1 MGLLI
6 MVYNSDRFMKIC
18 DVPICAQSVGFTAS
32 FGTFLDHFYHH
43 AELRSYLIEK
53 EPIKANLPADE
64 YCLLAAAAHKLAKDY
79 ELFVPPWVMDKK
91 FVMPYPVYGFDTKN
105 KEFQDA
111 LRATTP
117 AEFSAKNLFFGS
129 KILSRA

>member
-1 MGLLI
+1 
-6 MVYNSDRFMKIC
+6 MVYNLERFIQIC
-18 DVPICAQSVGFTAS
+18 DIPIQAQSIGFTAS

-43 AELRSYLIEK
+43 TELRFYLIEK
-53 EPIKANLPADE
+53 EPIKANLLANE

-79 ELFVPPWVMDKK
+79 ELLIPPWVMDDK

-105 KEFQDA
+105 KDFQDA

-117 AEFSAKNLFFGS
+117 EEFSVKNLFFGS